1 MIRRRSTPWI
11 HRWSRTVMGAIA
23 AIGVV
28 ETAYLTIA
36 KFTTGSVICPTSGCD
51 KVLNSPYATVFGT
64 VPLSLLGCLA
74 YLSIAILALAP
85 KAVNPNTNKGLHSQL
100 ENKTW
105 QALFIITAA
114 MVIFSSYLMYLMA
127 FEIKELCIY
136 CISSAVFSLSLFVLV
151 LVGREWEDIGQ
162 LVFTG
167 ILVAMVSSIGALGLY
182 NSVRSPAASVSTPG
196 ILAPAVTTTSGPAQ
210 LALARHLGE
219 VGAKEYGAYW
229 CPHCHEQKMLF
240 GKEAAALIDY
250 VECDPR
256 GQNSRAEICQAAG
269 ANIKGFPTWEIKGQF
284 YSGTQSLE
292 KLADLSGYTGRETF
306 KTDRK
311 VGDNRGQI
319 LGLLPGNILI
329 FS

>member
-105 QALFIITAA
+105 QGLFIITAA

-136 CISSAVFSLSLFVLV
+136 CISSAVLSLSLFVLV

-182 NSVRSPAASVSTPG
+182 NSVRSPAASVSSPG
-196 ILAPAVTTTSGPAQ
+196 IVAPAVTTTSGPAQ
-210 LALARHLGE
+210 LALARHLRE
-219 VGAKEYGAYW
+219 IGAKEYGAYW
-229 CPHCHEQKMLF
+229 CPHCHDQKMLF
-240 GKEAAALIDY
+240 GKEAGAIIDY

-256 GQNSRAEICQAAG
+256 GQNSRAQMCQAAA
-269 ANIKGFPTWEIKGQF
+269 ANVKGFPTWEIKGQF

-292 KLADLSGYTGRETF
+292 KLADLSGYTGPRNF
-306 KTDRK
+306 Q
-311 VGDNRGQI
+311 N
-319 LGLLPGNILI
+319 
-329 FS
+329 

>member
-85 KAVNPNTNKGLHSQL
+85 KAVSPNTNKGLHSQL

-136 CISSAVFSLSLFVLV
+136 CISSALFSLSLFVLV

-196 ILAPAVTTTSGPAQ
+196 IVAPAVTTTSGPAQ
-210 LALARHLGE
+210 LALVRHLRE
-219 VGAKEYGAYW
+219 IGAKEYGAYW
-229 CPHCHEQKMLF
+229 CPHCHDQKMLF
-240 GKEAAALIDY
+240 GKEAAAMIDY

-292 KLADLSGYTGRETF
+292 KLADLSGYTGPRNF
-306 KTDRK
+306 Q
-311 VGDNRGQI
+311 N
-319 LGLLPGNILI
+319 
-329 FS
+329 

>member
-36 KFTTGSVICPTSGCD
+36 KLTTGPVFCPTSGCD

-127 FEIKELCIY
+127 FEIQVLCLY
-136 CISSAVFSLSLFVLV
+136 CITSALFSLALFVLV

-196 ILAPAVTTTSGPAQ
+196 IVGRAVTTTSGPAE
-210 LALARHLGE
+210 LALVRHLRE
-219 VGAKEYGAYW
+219 IGAKEYGAYW
-229 CPHCHEQKMLF
+229 CPHCHDQKMLF

-250 VECDPR
+250 VECDPK
-256 GQNSRAEICQAAG
+256 GQNSRAQMCQAAA
-269 ANIKGFPTWEIKGQF
+269 ANVKGFPTWEIKGQF

-292 KLADLSGYTGRETF
+292 KLADLSGYTGPRNF
-306 KTDRK
+306 QNK
-311 VGDNRGQI
+311 
-319 LGLLPGNILI
+319 
-329 FS
+329 

>member
-11 HRWSRTVMGAIA
+11 HRWSRTVIGAIA

-74 YLSIAILALAP
+74 YLSIAILAFAP
-85 KAVNPNTNKGLHSQL
+85 KAVNPDTKKGLHSQV

-114 MVIFSSYLMYLMA
+114 MVIFSSYLIYLMA
-127 FEIKELCIY
+127 FEIQELCIY

-182 NSVRSPAASVSTPG
+182 NSVNSPAASVSTPG
-196 ILAPAVTTTSGPAQ
+196 IVPPAVTTTSGPAQ
-210 LALARHLGE
+210 LALARHLRQI
-219 VGAKEYGAYW
+219 GAKQYSAYW
-229 CPHCHEQKMLF
+229 CPHCHDQKMLF
-240 GKEAAALIDY
+240 GKEGAAIIDY
-250 VECDPR
+250 VECDPK
-256 GQNSRAEICQAAG
+256 GQNSRAEICQAAA

-292 KLADLSGYTGRETF
+292 KLADLSGYTGPRNF
-306 KTDRK
+306 Q
-311 VGDNRGQI
+311 NR
-319 LGLLPGNILI
+319 
-329 FS
+329 

>member
-100 ENKTW
+100 QNKTW

-136 CISSAVFSLSLFVLV
+136 CITSALFSLSLFVLV

-196 ILAPAVTTTSGPAQ
+196 IVAPAVTTTSGPAQ
-210 LALARHLGE
+210 LALARHLRE
-219 VGAKEYGAYW
+219 IGAKEYGAYW
-229 CPHCHEQKMLF
+229 CPHCQDQKMLF

-250 VECDPR
+250 IECDPR
-256 GQNSRAEICQAAG
+256 GQNSRAEICQAAA
-269 ANIKGFPTWEIKGQF
+269 ANVKGFPTWEIKGQF

-292 KLADLSGYTGRETF
+292 KLADLSGYTGPRNF
-306 KTDRK
+306 Q
-311 VGDNRGQI
+311 N
-319 LGLLPGNILI
+319 
-329 FS
+329 

>member
-11 HRWSRTVMGAIA
+11 HRWSRTAIAAIA

-85 KAVNPNTNKGLHSQL
+85 KSVNPDTNKGLHSKL
-100 ENKTW
+100 ENQTW

-114 MVIFSSYLMYLMA
+114 MVIFSSYLMYLMS

-136 CISSAVFSLSLFVLV
+136 CISSAVFALSLFVLV

-167 ILVAMVSSIGALGLY
+167 ILVMMVSSIGALGLY
-182 NSVRSPAASVSTPG
+182 NSVRSPAPFVSSTPG
-196 ILAPAVTTTSGPAQ
+196 ILPPAVTTTSGPAQ
-210 LALARHLGE
+210 IALARHLRQI
-219 VGAKEYGAYW
+219 GAKEYGAYW
-229 CPHCHEQKMLF
+229 CPHCHDQKMLF
-240 GKEAAALIDY
+240 GKEAAKIIDY
-250 VECDPR
+250 FECDPK
-256 GQNSRAEICQAAG
+256 GQNSRAEICQAA
-269 ANIKGFPTWEIKGQF
+269 ATNIKGFPTWEIQGQF
-284 YSGTQSLE
+284 YSGTQTLD
-292 KLADLSGYTGRETF
+292 KLADLSGYTGPRNF
-306 KTDRK
+306 Q
-311 VGDNRGQI
+311 N
-319 LGLLPGNILI
+319 
-329 FS
+329 

>member
-136 CISSAVFSLSLFVLV
+136 CISSALFSLSLFVLV

-196 ILAPAVTTTSGPAQ
+196 IVAPAVTTTSGPAQ
-210 LALARHLGE
+210 LALARHLRE
-219 VGAKEYGAYW
+219 IGAKEYGAYW
-229 CPHCHEQKMLF
+229 CPHCHDQKMLF

-250 VECDPR
+250 IECDPR
-256 GQNSRAEICQAAG
+256 GQNSRAQICQAAG

-292 KLADLSGYTGRETF
+292 KLADLSGYTGPRNF
-306 KTDRK
+306 Q
-311 VGDNRGQI
+311 N
-319 LGLLPGNILI
+319 
-329 FS
+329 

>member
-136 CISSAVFSLSLFVLV
+136 CISSAVLSLSLFVLV

-196 ILAPAVTTTSGPAQ
+196 IVAPAVTTTSGPAQ
-210 LALARHLGE
+210 LALVRHLRE
-219 VGAKEYGAYW
+219 IGAKEYGAYW
-229 CPHCHEQKMLF
+229 CPHCHDQKMLF
-240 GKEAAALIDY
+240 GKEAGALIDY

-256 GQNSRAEICQAAG
+256 GQNSRAEICQAAA
-269 ANIKGFPTWEIKGQF
+269 ANVKGFPTWEIKGQF

-292 KLADLSGYTGRETF
+292 KLADLSGYTGPRNF
-306 KTDRK
+306 Q
-311 VGDNRGQI
+311 N
-319 LGLLPGNILI
+319 
-329 FS
+329 

>member
-136 CISSAVFSLSLFVLV
+136 CISSALFSLSLFVLV

-196 ILAPAVTTTSGPAQ
+196 IVAPAVTTTSGPAQ
-210 LALARHLGE
+210 LALARHLRE
-219 VGAKEYGAYW
+219 IGAKEYGAYW
-229 CPHCHEQKMLF
+229 CPHCHDQKMLF

-256 GQNSRAEICQAAG
+256 GQNSRAQLCQAAA
-269 ANIKGFPTWEIKGQF
+269 ANVKGFPTWEIKGQF

-292 KLADLSGYTGRETF
+292 KLADLSGYTGPRNF
-306 KTDRK
+306 Q
-311 VGDNRGQI
+311 NR
-319 LGLLPGNILI
+319 
-329 FS
+329 

>member
-85 KAVNPNTNKGLHSQL
+85 KTVNPNTNKGLHSQL

-105 QALFIITAA
+105 QGLFIITAA

-136 CISSAVFSLSLFVLV
+136 CISSALFSLSLFVLV

-196 ILAPAVTTTSGPAQ
+196 IVAPAVTTTSGPAQ

-219 VGAKEYGAYW
+219 IGAKEYGAYW

-250 VECDPR
+250 IECDPR
-256 GQNSRAEICQAAG
+256 GQNSRAEICQAAA
-269 ANIKGFPTWEIKGQF
+269 ANVKGFPTWEIKGQF

-292 KLADLSGYTGRETF
+292 KLADLSGYTGPRNF
-306 KTDRK
+306 Q
-311 VGDNRGQI
+311 N
-319 LGLLPGNILI
+319 
-329 FS
+329 

>member
-23 AIGVV
+23 ALGVV

-51 KVLNSPYATVFGT
+51 KVLNSPYAIVFGT

-136 CISSAVFSLSLFVLV
+136 CISSAVLSLSLFVLV

-196 ILAPAVTTTSGPAQ
+196 IVAPAVTTTSGPAQ
-210 LALARHLGE
+210 LALVRHFRE
-219 VGAKEYGAYW
+219 IGAKEYGAYW
-229 CPHCHEQKMLF
+229 CPHCHDQKMLF

-250 VECDPR
+250 VECDPK
-256 GQNSRAEICQAAG
+256 GQNSRAQLCQAAA
-269 ANIKGFPTWEIKGQF
+269 ANVKGFPTWEIKGQF

-292 KLADLSGYTGRETF
+292 KLADVSGYTGPRNF
-306 KTDRK
+306 Q
-311 VGDNRGQI
+311 N
-319 LGLLPGNILI
+319 
-329 FS
+329 

>member
-105 QALFIITAA
+105 QGLFIITAA

-136 CISSAVFSLSLFVLV
+136 CISSAVLSLSLFVLV

-196 ILAPAVTTTSGPAQ
+196 IVAPAVTTTSGPAQ
-210 LALARHLGE
+210 LALARHLRE
-219 VGAKEYGAYW
+219 IGAKEYGAYW
-229 CPHCHEQKMLF
+229 CPHCHDQKMLF
-240 GKEAAALIDY
+240 GKEAGAIIDY

-256 GQNSRAEICQAAG
+256 GQNSRAQMCQAAA
-269 ANIKGFPTWEIKGQF
+269 ANVKGFPTWEIKGQF

-292 KLADLSGYTGRETF
+292 KLADLSGYTGPRNF
-306 KTDRK
+306 Q
-311 VGDNRGQI
+311 N
-319 LGLLPGNILI
+319 
-329 FS
+329 

>member
-11 HRWSRTVMGAIA
+11 NRWSRTVMGAIA

-127 FEIKELCIY
+127 FEIKDLCIY
-136 CISSAVFSLSLFVLV
+136 CISSALFSVSLFVLV

-167 ILVAMVSSIGALGLY
+167 IVVAMVSSIGALGLY
-182 NSVRSPAASVSTPG
+182 NSVRSPGASVSTPG
-196 ILAPAVTTTSGPAQ
+196 SVAPAVTTTSGPAE

-219 VGAKEYGAYW
+219 IGAKEYGAYW

-240 GKEAAALIDY
+240 GKEAAQIIDY
-250 VECDPR
+250 FECDPR

-292 KLADLSGYTGRETF
+292 KLAELSGYTGSRNF
-306 KTDRK
+306 K
-311 VGDNRGQI
+311 N
-319 LGLLPGNILI
+319 
-329 FS
+329 

>member
-11 HRWSRTVMGAIA
+11 HRWSRTAIAAIA

-85 KAVNPNTNKGLHSQL
+85 KSVNPDTNKGLHSKL
-100 ENKTW
+100 ENQTW

-114 MVIFSSYLMYLMA
+114 MVIFSGYLMYLMS

-136 CISSAVFSLSLFVLV
+136 CISSAVFSLLLFVLV

-167 ILVAMVSSIGALGLY
+167 ILVMMVSSIGALGLY
-182 NSVRSPAASVSTPG
+182 NSVSSPAPFVSSTPG
-196 ILAPAVTTTSGPAQ
+196 ILPPAVTTTSGPAQ
-210 LALARHLGE
+210 IALARHLRQI
-219 VGAKEYGAYW
+219 GAKEYGAYW
-229 CPHCHEQKMLF
+229 CPHCHDQKMLF
-240 GKEAAALIDY
+240 GKQAAKIIDY
-250 VECDPR
+250 FECDPK
-256 GQNSRAEICQAAG
+256 GQNSRAEICQAAA
-269 ANIKGFPTWEIKGQF
+269 ANIKGFPTWEIQGQF
-284 YSGTQSLE
+284 YSGTQTLD
-292 KLADLSGYTGRETF
+292 KLADLSGYTGPRNF
-306 KTDRK
+306 Q
-311 VGDNRGQI
+311 N
-319 LGLLPGNILI
+319 
-329 FS
+329 

>member
-1 MIRRRSTPWI
+1 
-11 HRWSRTVMGAIA
+11 
-23 AIGVV
+23 
-28 ETAYLTIA
+28 
-36 KFTTGSVICPTSGCD
+36 
-51 KVLNSPYATVFGT
+51 

-105 QALFIITAA
+105 PALFIITAA

-167 ILVAMVSSIGALGLY
+167 IVVAMVSSIGALGLY

-196 ILAPAVTTTSGPAQ
+196 IVAPAVTTTSGPAQ
-210 LALARHLGE
+210 LALARHLRE
-219 VGAKEYGAYW
+219 IGAKEYGAYW
-229 CPHCHEQKMLF
+229 CPHCQDQKMLF

-250 VECDPR
+250 IECDPR
-256 GQNSRAEICQAAG
+256 GQNSRAQLCQAAA
-269 ANIKGFPTWEIKGQF
+269 ANVKGFPTWEIKGQF

-292 KLADLSGYTGRETF
+292 KLADLSGYTGPRNF
-306 KTDRK
+306 QNK
-311 VGDNRGQI
+311 
-319 LGLLPGNILI
+319 
-329 FS
+329 

>member
-85 KAVNPNTNKGLHSQL
+85 KAVNPATNKGLHSQL

-127 FEIKELCIY
+127 FEIQELCIY
-136 CISSAVFSLSLFVLV
+136 CITSALFSLSLFVLV

-182 NSVRSPAASVSTPG
+182 NSVSAPVSTVSTPG
-196 ILAPAVTTTSGPAQ
+196 IAPPPVTTISGPAEIG
-210 LALARHLGE
+210 LARHLRQI
-219 VGAKEYGAYW
+219 GAKEYSAYW
-229 CPHCHEQKMLF
+229 CPHCHDQKMLF
-240 GKEAAALIDY
+240 GKEAAAIIDY
-250 VECDPR
+250 VECDPK
-256 GQNSRAEICQAAG
+256 GQNSRAEICQAAA

-284 YSGTQSLE
+284 YSGTQSLQ
-292 KLADLSGYTGRETF
+292 KLADLSGYTGPRNF
-306 KTDRK
+306 Q
-311 VGDNRGQI
+311 NR
-319 LGLLPGNILI
+319 
-329 FS
+329 

>member
-100 ENKTW
+100 QNKTW

-136 CISSAVFSLSLFVLV
+136 CISSAVLSLSLFVLV

-196 ILAPAVTTTSGPAQ
+196 IVAPAVTTTSGPAE
-210 LALARHLGE
+210 LALVRHLRE
-219 VGAKEYGAYW
+219 IGAKEYGAYW
-229 CPHCHEQKMLF
+229 CPHCHDQKMLF

-250 VECDPR
+250 VECDPK
-256 GQNSRAEICQAAG
+256 GQNSRAQMCQAAA
-269 ANIKGFPTWEIKGQF
+269 ANVKGFPTWEIKGQF

-292 KLADLSGYTGRETF
+292 KLADLSGYTGPRNF
-306 KTDRK
+306 Q
-311 VGDNRGQI
+311 NR
-319 LGLLPGNILI
+319 
-329 FS
+329 

>member
-114 MVIFSSYLMYLMA
+114 MVIFSSYLMYVMA

-162 LVFTG
+162 LMFTG

-196 ILAPAVTTTSGPAQ
+196 IVAPAVTTTSGPAQ
-210 LALARHLGE
+210 LALVRHLRE
-219 VGAKEYGAYW
+219 IGAKEYGAYW
-229 CPHCHEQKMLF
+229 CPHCHDQKMLF

-256 GQNSRAEICQAAG
+256 GQNSRAQMCQAAA
-269 ANIKGFPTWEIKGQF
+269 ANVKGFPTWEIKGQF

-292 KLADLSGYTGRETF
+292 KLADLSGYTGPRNF
-306 KTDRK
+306 Q
-311 VGDNRGQI
+311 N
-319 LGLLPGNILI
+319 
-329 FS
+329 

>member
-36 KFTTGSVICPTSGCD
+36 KLTTGSVICPTSGCD

-196 ILAPAVTTTSGPAQ
+196 IVAPAVTTTSGPAQ
-210 LALARHLGE
+210 LALARHLRE
-219 VGAKEYGAYW
+219 IGAKEYGAYW
-229 CPHCHEQKMLF
+229 CPHCHDQKMLF

-250 VECDPR
+250 VECDPK

-292 KLADLSGYTGRETF
+292 KLADLSGYTGPRNF
-306 KTDRK
+306 Q
-311 VGDNRGQI
+311 N
-319 LGLLPGNILI
+319 
-329 FS
+329 

>member
-36 KFTTGSVICPTSGCD
+36 KLTTGSVICPTSGCD

-196 ILAPAVTTTSGPAQ
+196 IVAPAVTTTSGPAQ
-210 LALARHLGE
+210 LALARHLRE
-219 VGAKEYGAYW
+219 IGAKEYGAYW
-229 CPHCHEQKMLF
+229 CPHCHDQKMLF

-292 KLADLSGYTGRETF
+292 KLADLSGYTGPRNF
-306 KTDRK
+306 Q
-311 VGDNRGQI
+311 N
-319 LGLLPGNILI
+319 
-329 FS
+329 

>member
-36 KFTTGSVICPTSGCD
+36 KLTTGPVFCPTSGCD

-136 CISSAVFSLSLFVLV
+136 CISSAVISLSLFVLV

-196 ILAPAVTTTSGPAQ
+196 IVAPTVTTTSGPAQ
-210 LALARHLGE
+210 LALVRHLRE
-219 VGAKEYGAYW
+219 IGAKEYGAYW
-229 CPHCHEQKMLF
+229 CPHCHDQKMLF

-250 VECDPR
+250 VECDPK
-256 GQNSRAEICQAAG
+256 GQNSRAQMCQAAA
-269 ANIKGFPTWEIKGQF
+269 ANVKGFPTWEIKGQF

-292 KLADLSGYTGRETF
+292 KLADLSGYTGPRNF
-306 KTDRK
+306 Q
-311 VGDNRGQI
+311 NR
-319 LGLLPGNILI
+319 
-329 FS
+329 

>member
-11 HRWSRTVMGAIA
+11 HRWSRTVMAAIA

-85 KAVNPNTNKGLHSQL
+85 KAVNPDTKKGLHSQL
-100 ENKTW
+100 EKTTW

-114 MVIFSSYLMYLMA
+114 LVIFSSYLMYLMA
-127 FEIKELCIY
+127 FEIQELCIY
-136 CISSAVFSLSLFVLV
+136 CITSALFSLSLFVLV

-182 NSVRSPAASVSTPG
+182 NSVNSPAPTVSTPG
-196 ILAPAVTTTSGPAQ
+196 IVPPAVTTTSGPAQ
-210 LALARHLGE
+210 IALARHLRQI
-219 VGAKEYGAYW
+219 GAKEYGAYW
-229 CPHCHEQKMLF
+229 CPHCHDQKILF
-240 GKEAAALIDY
+240 GQEAAKIIDY

-256 GQNSRAEICQAAG
+256 GQNSRAEICQAA
-269 ANIKGFPTWEIKGQF
+269 AENVKGFPTWEINGQF
-284 YSGTQSLE
+284 YSGTQSLD
-292 KLADLSGYTGRETF
+292 KLADLSAYTGPRNF
-306 KTDRK
+306 Q
-311 VGDNRGQI
+311 N
-319 LGLLPGNILI
+319 
-329 FS
+329 

>member
-105 QALFIITAA
+105 PALFIITAA

-196 ILAPAVTTTSGPAQ
+196 IVAPAVTTTSGPAQ
-210 LALARHLGE
+210 LALARHLRE
-219 VGAKEYGAYW
+219 IGAKEYGAYW
-229 CPHCHEQKMLF
+229 CPHCHDQKMLF

-250 VECDPR
+250 IECDPR
-256 GQNSRAEICQAAG
+256 GQNSRAQLCQAAA
-269 ANIKGFPTWEIKGQF
+269 ANVKGFPTWEIKGQF

-292 KLADLSGYTGRETF
+292 KLADLSGYTGPRNF
-306 KTDRK
+306 Q
-311 VGDNRGQI
+311 N
-319 LGLLPGNILI
+319 
-329 FS
+329 

>member
-105 QALFIITAA
+105 PALFIITAA

-136 CISSAVFSLSLFVLV
+136 CISSALFSLSLFVLV

-196 ILAPAVTTTSGPAQ
+196 IVAPAVTTTSGPAQ
-210 LALARHLGE
+210 LALARHLRE
-219 VGAKEYGAYW
+219 IGAKEYGAYW
-229 CPHCHEQKMLF
+229 CPHCHDQKMLF
-240 GKEAAALIDY
+240 GKEAAAMIDY

-292 KLADLSGYTGRETF
+292 KLADLSGYTGPRNF
-306 KTDRK
+306 Q
-311 VGDNRGQI
+311 N
-319 LGLLPGNILI
+319 
-329 FS
+329 

>member
-28 ETAYLTIA
+28 ETAYLTIV
-36 KFTTGSVICPTSGCD
+36 KLTTGSVFCPTSGCD

-136 CISSAVFSLSLFVLV
+136 CISSFLFSLSLFVLV

-196 ILAPAVTTTSGPAQ
+196 FVAPAVTTTSGPAQ
-210 LALARHLGE
+210 LALVRHLRE
-219 VGAKEYGAYW
+219 IGAKEYGAYW
-229 CPHCHEQKMLF
+229 CPHCHDQKMLF

-256 GQNSRAEICQAAG
+256 GQNSRAQMCQAAA
-269 ANIKGFPTWEIKGQF
+269 ANVKGFPTWEIKGQF

-292 KLADLSGYTGRETF
+292 KLADLSGYTGPRNF
-306 KTDRK
+306 Q
-311 VGDNRGQI
+311 N
-319 LGLLPGNILI
+319 
-329 FS
+329 

>member
-136 CISSAVFSLSLFVLV
+136 CISSAVISLSLFVLV

-182 NSVRSPAASVSTPG
+182 NSVRSPAASVSSPG
-196 ILAPAVTTTSGPAQ
+196 IVAPAVTTTSGPAE
-210 LALARHLGE
+210 LALVRHLRE
-219 VGAKEYGAYW
+219 IGAKEYGAYW
-229 CPHCHEQKMLF
+229 CPHCHDQKMLF

-256 GQNSRAEICQAAG
+256 GQNSRAQLCQAAA
-269 ANIKGFPTWEIKGQF
+269 ANVKGFPTWEIKGQF

-292 KLADLSGYTGRETF
+292 KLADLSGYTGPRNF
-306 KTDRK
+306 Q
-311 VGDNRGQI
+311 NR
-319 LGLLPGNILI
+319 
-329 FS
+329 

>member
-23 AIGVV
+23 ALGVV

-100 ENKTW
+100 EDKTW

-196 ILAPAVTTTSGPAQ
+196 IVAPAVTTTSGPAQ
-210 LALARHLGE
+210 LALVRHLRE
-219 VGAKEYGAYW
+219 IGAKEYGAYW
-229 CPHCHEQKMLF
+229 CPHCHDQKMLF

-256 GQNSRAEICQAAG
+256 GQNSRAEICQAAA
-269 ANIKGFPTWEIKGQF
+269 ANVKGFPTWEIKGQF

-292 KLADLSGYTGRETF
+292 KLADLSGYTGPRNF
-306 KTDRK
+306 Q
-311 VGDNRGQI
+311 N
-319 LGLLPGNILI
+319 
-329 FS
+329 

>member
-136 CISSAVFSLSLFVLV
+136 CISSAVLSLSLFVLV

-196 ILAPAVTTTSGPAQ
+196 IVAPPVTTTSGPAQ
-210 LALARHLGE
+210 LALARHLRE
-219 VGAKEYGAYW
+219 IGAKEYGAYW

-250 VECDPR
+250 VECDPK
-256 GQNSRAEICQAAG
+256 GQNSRAQMCQAAA
-269 ANIKGFPTWEIKGQF
+269 ANVKGFPTWEIKGQF

-292 KLADLSGYTGRETF
+292 KLADLSGYTGPRNF
-306 KTDRK
+306 Q
-311 VGDNRGQI
+311 NR
-319 LGLLPGNILI
+319 
-329 FS
+329 

>member
-23 AIGVV
+23 ALGVV

-136 CISSAVFSLSLFVLV
+136 CISSAVLSLSLFVLV

-196 ILAPAVTTTSGPAQ
+196 IVAPAVTTTSGPAQ
-210 LALARHLGE
+210 LALVRHLRE
-219 VGAKEYGAYW
+219 IGAKEYGAYW

-250 VECDPR
+250 VECDPK
-256 GQNSRAEICQAAG
+256 GQNSRAQMCQAAA
-269 ANIKGFPTWEIKGQF
+269 ANVKGFPTWEIKGQF

-292 KLADLSGYTGRETF
+292 KLADLSGYTGPRNF
-306 KTDRK
+306 Q
-311 VGDNRGQI
+311 N
-319 LGLLPGNILI
+319 
-329 FS
+329 

>member
-23 AIGVV
+23 ALGVV

-136 CISSAVFSLSLFVLV
+136 CISSALFSLSLFVLV

-196 ILAPAVTTTSGPAQ
+196 IVAPAVTTTSGPAQ
-210 LALARHLGE
+210 LALVRHLRE
-219 VGAKEYGAYW
+219 IGAKEYGAYW
-229 CPHCHEQKMLF
+229 CPHCHDQKMLF

-292 KLADLSGYTGRETF
+292 KLADLSGYTGPRNF
-306 KTDRK
+306 Q
-311 VGDNRGQI
+311 NR
-319 LGLLPGNILI
+319 
-329 FS
+329 

>member
-136 CISSAVFSLSLFVLV
+136 CISSALFSLSLFVLV

-196 ILAPAVTTTSGPAQ
+196 IVAPAVTTTSGPAQ
-210 LALARHLGE
+210 LALARHLRE
-219 VGAKEYGAYW
+219 IGAKEYGAYW

-250 VECDPR
+250 IECDPK
-256 GQNSRAEICQAAG
+256 GQNSRAQICQAAG

-292 KLADLSGYTGRETF
+292 KLADLSGYTGPRNF
-306 KTDRK
+306 Q
-311 VGDNRGQI
+311 NR
-319 LGLLPGNILI
+319 
-329 FS
+329 

>member
-136 CISSAVFSLSLFVLV
+136 CISSALFSLSLFVLV

-182 NSVRSPAASVSTPG
+182 NSVSSPAASVSTPG
-196 ILAPAVTTTSGPAQ
+196 IVAPAVTTTSGPAQ
-210 LALARHLGE
+210 LALARHLRE
-219 VGAKEYGAYW
+219 IGAKEYGAYW
-229 CPHCHEQKMLF
+229 CPHCHDQKMLF
-240 GKEAAALIDY
+240 GKEAGALIDY
-250 VECDPR
+250 IECDPR
-256 GQNSRAEICQAAG
+256 GQNSRAQLCQAAA
-269 ANIKGFPTWEIKGQF
+269 ANVKGFPTWEIKGQF

-292 KLADLSGYTGRETF
+292 KLADLSGYTGPRNF
-306 KTDRK
+306 Q
-311 VGDNRGQI
+311 N
-319 LGLLPGNILI
+319 
-329 FS
+329 

>member
-85 KAVNPNTNKGLHSQL
+85 KAVNPNTNKGLYSQL

-105 QALFIITAA
+105 QALFIVTAA

-136 CISSAVFSLSLFVLV
+136 CISSAVLSLSLFVLV

-182 NSVRSPAASVSTPG
+182 NSGRSPAASVSTPG
-196 ILAPAVTTTSGPAQ
+196 IVARAVTTTSGPAE
-210 LALARHLGE
+210 LALARHLRE
-219 VGAKEYGAYW
+219 IGAKEYGAYW
-229 CPHCHEQKMLF
+229 CPHCHDQKMLF
-240 GKEAAALIDY
+240 GKEAGAIIDY

-256 GQNSRAEICQAAG
+256 GQNSRAQLCQAAA
-269 ANIKGFPTWEIKGQF
+269 ANVKGFPTWEIKGQF

-292 KLADLSGYTGRETF
+292 KLADLSGYTGPRNF
-306 KTDRK
+306 Q
-311 VGDNRGQI
+311 NR
-319 LGLLPGNILI
+319 
-329 FS
+329 

>member
-11 HRWSRTVMGAIA
+11 HRWSRTVMAAIA

-74 YLSIAILALAP
+74 YLSIAVLALAP
-85 KAVNPNTNKGLHSQL
+85 KAVNPATNKGLHSQL

-127 FEIKELCIY
+127 FEIQELCIY
-136 CISSAVFSLSLFVLV
+136 CITSALFALSLFVLV

-182 NSVRSPAASVSTPG
+182 NSVNSPPPIVSTPG
-196 ILAPAVTTTSGPAQ
+196 LVSPAVTTTSGPAQ
-210 LALARHLGE
+210 IALARHLRQI
-219 VGAKEYGAYW
+219 GAKEYGAYW
-229 CPHCHEQKMLF
+229 CPHCHDQKMLF
-240 GKEAAALIDY
+240 GKEAAKIIDY
-250 VECDPR
+250 FECDPK
-256 GQNSRAEICQAAG
+256 GQNSRAEICQAAA
-269 ANIKGFPTWEIKGQF
+269 ANIKGFPTWEINGQF
-284 YSGTQSLE
+284 YAGTQSLD
-292 KLADLSGYTGRETF
+292 KLADLSGYTGPRNF
-306 KTDRK
+306 Q
-311 VGDNRGQI
+311 N
-319 LGLLPGNILI
+319 
-329 FS
+329 